1 MSVPGTSVE
10 AQPLATLSG
19 VSLSYPNGTEALRDL
34 DLEIRRGEILGVTG
48 PSGCGKSSLLS
59 LLSRGR
65 VPTVG
70 TLVWDSL
77 PSTGKD
83 IGRTTAEDT
92 SAPGAHGVAMMF
104 QKDTLLPWLTVAQ
117 NANLYQRLNRRARSA
132 RSGRSGGEYA
142 DELLAL
148 VGLAQVREK
157 FPYQLSGGMRRR
169 LAFVSALAARP
180 RLLLLDEPFSALD
193 EPTRV
198 TIHQDVRNILTDL
211 DTTVVLVTH
220 DLAEA
225 TTLCDRVVILS
236 RGPGRVAHTHTVPFT
251 GTRSVL
257 ELRESPEFLS
267 FYGRLWH
274 DLSAEI
280 ARGTAVV
287 SHD

>member
-1 MSVPGTSVE
+1 VSVATTASSIDATE
-10 AQPLATLSG
+10 TQRPLATLSG
-19 VSLSYPNGTEALRDL
+19 VGLSYPNGTEALRGL

-48 PSGCGKSSLLS
+48 PSGCGKSSLLA

-65 VPTVG
+65 VPTGG
-70 TLVWDSL
+70 TLAWDSQL
-77 PSTGKD
+77 DTGKD
-83 IGRTTAEDT
+83 AGGL
-92 SAPGAHGVAMMF
+92 GAHGVAMMF

-117 NANLYQRLNRRARSA
+117 NASLSQRLNRRAR
-132 RSGRSGGEYA
+132 RTGSGRSGGGYA

-148 VGLAQVREK
+148 VGLDQVRDK
-157 FPYQLSGGMRRR
+157 YPYQLSGGMRRR

-198 TIHQDVRNILTDL
+198 TIHQDVRDILKDL

-236 RGPGRVAHTHTVPFT
+236 RGPGGYVAHTHTVPFT
-251 GTRSVL
+251 GARTVL

-280 ARGTAVV
+280 ARGPAVV

>member
-1 MSVPGTSVE
+1 VSSSGTAAMSR
-10 AQPLATLSG
+10 PLATLSG
-19 VSLSYPNGTEALRDL
+19 VGLSYPNGTEALRGL
-34 DLEIRRGEILGVTG
+34 DLEIREGEILGVTG

-59 LLSRGR
+59 LLSGGR
-65 VPTVG
+65 VPTRG
-70 TLVWDSL
+70 TISWDS
-77 PSTGKD
+77 TGD
-83 IGRTTAEDT
+83 
-92 SAPGAHGVAMMF
+92 SGAQSVAMMF
-104 QKDTLLPWLTVAQ
+104 QKDTLLPWLTVQ
-117 NANLYQRLNRRARSA
+117 KNANLYWRLNRRTVSRSD
-132 RSGRSGGEYA
+132 YP

-148 VGLAQVREK
+148 VGLDQVRDK
-157 FPYQLSGGMRRR
+157 YPYQLSGGMRRR

-198 TIHQDVRNILTDL
+198 TIHQDVRDILKDL

-236 RGPGRVAHTHTVPFT
+236 RGPGGYVAHTHTVPFT
-251 GTRSVL
+251 GARTVL

-280 ARGTAVV
+280 ARGPAVV

>member
-1 MSVPGTSVE
+1 VAATPASTRHGATA
-10 AQPLATLSG
+10 AQRPIAGLSG

-34 DLEIRRGEILGVTG
+34 DLEIWRGEILGVTG

-59 LLSRGR
+59 LLSQGR
-65 VPTVG
+65 VPTCG
-70 TLVWDSL
+70 TLTWDS
-77 PSTGKD
+77 G
-83 IGRTTAEDT
+83 ED
-92 SAPGAHGVAMMF
+92 SEANGVAMMF
-104 QKDTLLPWLTVAQ
+104 QKDTLLPWLTVRQ
-117 NANLYQRLNRRARSA
+117 NANLYQRLNHRNRRVAPARQ
-132 RSGRSGGEYA
+132 GYA

-148 VGLAQVREK
+148 VGLDRAREK
-157 FPYQLSGGMRRR
+157 YPYQLSGGMRRR

-198 TIHQDVRNILTDL
+198 NIHQDVRDILTDL

-236 RGPGRVAHTHTVPFT
+236 QGPGHVAHTHTVPFT
-251 GTRSVL
+251 GTRIVL
-257 ELRESPEFLS
+257 ELRQSPEFLS

-280 ARGTAVV
+280 ARGTASGTAVA

>member
-1 MSVPGTSVE
+1 MDATSAGIGTTT
-10 AQPLATLSG
+10 AKTQRPLATLSG

-34 DLEIRRGEILGVTG
+34 DLEIRCGEILGVTG
-48 PSGCGKSSLLS
+48 PSGCGKSSLLG

-65 VPTVG
+65 VPTGG
-70 TLVWDSL
+70 TLTWDSGDD
-77 PSTGKD
+77 S
-83 IGRTTAEDT
+83 
-92 SAPGAHGVAMMF
+92 GAAMMF
-104 QKDTLLPWLTVAQ
+104 QKDTLLPWLTVRQ
-117 NANLYQRLNRRARSA
+117 NANLHQRLSRRDRRVAEA
-132 RSGRSGGEYA
+132 GQAYA
-142 DELLAL
+142 DELLTL
-148 VGLAQVREK
+148 VGLDSAWEK
-157 FPYQLSGGMRRR
+157 YPYQLSGGMKRR

-198 TIHQDVRNILTDL
+198 NIHQDVRDILTDL
-211 DTTVVLVTH
+211 NTTVVLVTH

-236 RGPGRVAHTHTVPFT
+236 QGPGHVARSHTVPFS
-251 GTRSVL
+251 GARSVI

-274 DLSAEI
+274 DLSTEI
-280 ARGTAVV
+280 ARRTAVA